1 MKQNTKLKKSALLA
15 YVLAGLLFVLFFI
28 YVGTCEKVEHFSA
41 RGQGTFDQVTDYQV
55 ETVED
60 AEAPLGIRQE
70 YRWTL
75 GELSESGAQL
85 IFYLVHQYAEVRL
98 DGELIAS
105 LKPAAGNRLTHSIS
119 SNWLI
124 APLYASDAGRTVTVT
139 VTPMVPS
146 ALNRVPEFQV
156 GMGISLL
163 VSGLNRDMPQLV
175 LALIC
180 CLLGLF
186 MVILQGILFFSRR
199 QTNLAVFYWG
209 QLAFLLGIWRM
220 SDTRTSSLLF
230 PWNPVLLG
238 YLSIGMLFLSA
249 MPLMLSMW
257 ERFTDNRPELLWL
270 SLAAA
275 MLSIVTLLLQ
285 VLGVFEMRQLLVLS
299 HCMMIICIAVI
310 FYNIFTRRRF
320 IGKETRKEMLLRA
333 ILLSSGALIDLIRFY
348 VQGNSASTLFTILMF
363 DAYTAMLLTQNI
375 LNLRQQVY
383 SDGLTGLVNKRRWD
397 ELMEQPVTEDSPVAL
412 VMMDLNGL
420 KDVNDTMGH
429 DMGDRMLMNFAALL
443 RGQLPINCTIC
454 RWGGDE
460 FTAMLPVANLEK
472 AVELLKT
479 FSIAV
484 EEYNRGGVPEIHFA
498 AGVAH
503 SGDYP
508 GLSRKEL
515 LAEADKKM
523 YINKQNWY
531 KEQCME
537 GR

>member
-1 MKQNTKLKKSALLA
+1 
-15 YVLAGLLFVLFFI
+15 
-28 YVGTCEKVEHFSA
+28 
-41 RGQGTFDQVTDYQV
+41 
-55 ETVED
+55 
-60 AEAPLGIRQE
+60 
-70 YRWTL
+70 
-75 GELSESGAQL
+75 
-85 IFYLVHQYAEVRL
+85 
-98 DGELIAS
+98 
-105 LKPAAGNRLTHSIS
+105 
-119 SNWLI
+119 
-124 APLYASDAGRTVTVT
+124 
-139 VTPMVPS
+139 
-146 ALNRVPEFQV
+146 
-156 GMGISLL
+156 
-163 VSGLNRDMPQLV
+163 
-175 LALIC
+175 
-180 CLLGLF
+180 
-186 MVILQGILFFSRR
+186 
-199 QTNLAVFYWG
+199 
-209 QLAFLLGIWRM
+209 
-220 SDTRTSSLLF
+220 
-230 PWNPVLLG
+230 
-238 YLSIGMLFLSA
+238 
-249 MPLMLSMW
+249 
-257 ERFTDNRPELLWL
+257 
-270 SLAAA
+270 
-275 MLSIVTLLLQ
+275 
-285 VLGVFEMRQLLVLS
+285 
-299 HCMMIICIAVI
+299 
-310 FYNIFTRRRF
+310 
-320 IGKETRKEMLLRA
+320 MLLRA

-460 FTAMLPVANLEK
+460 FTAMLPVANPEK

-484 EEYNRGGVPEIHFA
+484 EEYNRDGVPEIHFA